1 MSEAQLAARPTAPP
15 APEPAPD
22 AKVGLIFTALML
34 AIFLAALD
42 QTIVSTALPTIVGDL
57 NGVNHMTWV
66 TTVYLMTST
75 IGLPIYGKLGDLFGR
90 KGLFIFAIVIF
101 LIGSALSGISQNMNE
116 LIAFRALQGIGAGGL
131 MIGAQSIIGDVVS
144 PRERGK
150 YMGLIGAAF
159 GVATVAG
166 PLVGGWLTDDVS
178 WRWVFYVN
186 VPIGVVALAV
196 VIAVLHVKQ
205 EKRKHKLDYLGMLLL
220 AGASVC
226 AVLFSVWG
234 GTTYAWTSP
243 VTIGVG
249 VGTIVLAIVF
259 VICERYAAEPIMPLR
274 LFRNRTFNMAS
285 LIGVFVGIAMFGA
298 VAYIGFFLQM
308 VDGVSATVS
317 GLLMLP
323 FVGGMLISSVGSGQ
337 IVSRTGRYKIFPI
350 LGTAIATAGL
360 GLLSMMSAT
369 SSRLDNG
376 IYMFVMGFGI
386 GLVMQILILV
396 VQNSAPSRDLG
407 SATATANFFRQMGGT
422 IGSGVVG
429 ALFASR
435 LEDKI
440 KQLLPPSALAHMGSG
455 GAESLT
461 PKLLDALPPEI
472 KHALVISYAYALPP
486 IFLYLVPVMAVGFVL
501 SWFVKEHRLRT
512 SLGDDTGAPTPAEA
526 AAETPVPAA
535 AAAATPAAAPVAA
548 AVPVATGLV
557 TAAPN
562 GSSAAGFGTAASG
575 PAISGYVRRSGGRP
589 LAGATVTLIAPS
601 GLQSGRGQ
609 TGADGGYRIPL
620 PEAGAYTLIAM
631 AAGYQPSATAV
642 RVNGKPVDVD
652 ALLPGASRLTGT
664 VRAARPGENGEPHSG
679 DPVPGATLTLANGAG
694 EVVATATTGEKG
706 TYDIDDLLPAG
717 YTLAVSAPS
726 WQPTALAV
734 TVLDG
739 QDTVLDVELAT
750 GASIAG
756 TARTSAGGSVTDA
769 RVTLLD
775 ADGNV
780 SGVAT
785 SGPDGAF
792 SFENVPQGE
801 YTVIATGYP
810 PAASKL
816 NVVAGQSH
824 THDVTLSHPEA

>member
-1 MSEAQLAARPTAPP
+1 LSEAQLAARPTAPP
-15 APEPAPD
+15 APEPAPN

-131 MIGAQSIIGDVVS
+131 MIGAQSIIGDIVA

-186 VPIGVVALAV
+186 LPIGVVALAV

-205 EKRKHKLDYLGMLLL
+205 EKKKHKLDYLGMLLL

-249 VGTIVLAIVF
+249 VGTVVLAILF
-259 VICERYAAEPIMPLR
+259 VVAERYASEPIMPMR
-274 LFRNRTFNMAS
+274 LFHNRTFDMAS

-323 FVGGMLISSVGSGQ
+323 FVGGMLISSIGSGQ

-350 LGTAIATAGL
+350 LGTGIATTGL

-369 SSRLDNG
+369 STRLDNG

-386 GLVMQILILV
+386 GLVMQILVLV
-396 VQNSAPSRDLG
+396 VQNSAPARDLG

-422 IGSGVVG
+422 IGSGIVG

-435 LEDKI
+435 LESHI
-440 KQLLPPSALAHMGSG
+440 KLLLPPSALAHLGGGGG
-455 GAESLT
+455 GAQALT
-461 PKLLDALPPEI
+461 PKILDAMPPEI
-472 KHALVISYAYALPP
+472 KHALVLSYAYALPP

-501 SWFVKEHRLRT
+501 AWFVKEHRLRT
-512 SLGDDTGAPTPAEA
+512 SLGDDTDASTPDEA
-526 AAETPVPAA
+526 AAGTPVPAA
-535 AAAATPAAAPVAA
+535 AAFATPAA

-557 TAAPN
+557 TAAAN
-562 GSSAAGFGTAASG
+562 GSGPAGFGPAASG

-589 LAGATVTLIAPS
+589 LAGATVTLIAPT

-609 TGADGGYRIPL
+609 ASADGGYRIPL

-631 AAGYQPSATAV
+631 AAGFQPSATAV

-664 VRAARPGENGEPHSG
+664 VRAARPGENGEPDSG
-679 DPVPGATLTLANGAG
+679 DPVPGATLTLANGTG

-756 TARTSAGGSVTDA
+756 TARTSVGASVTDA
-769 RVTLLD
+769 RITLLD

-780 SGVAT
+780 SGVAA

-801 YTVIATGYP
+801 YTVIAAGYP

>member
-1 MSEAQLAARPTAPP
+1 
-15 APEPAPD
+15 
-22 AKVGLIFTALML
+22 ML

-186 VPIGVVALAV
+186 VPVGVIALAL

-205 EKRKHKLDYLGMLLL
+205 EKQKHKLDYLGMLLL

-243 VTIGVG
+243 VTIGVA
-249 VGTIVLAIVF
+249 VGTVILAILF
-259 VICERYAAEPIMPLR
+259 VIAERHAAEPIMPMR
-274 LFRNRTFNMAS
+274 LFRNRTFNMAT

-323 FVGGMLISSVGSGQ
+323 FVGGMLISSITSGQ

-350 LGTAIATAGL
+350 LGTGIATAGL
-360 GLLSMMSAT
+360 GLLSLMSAT

-386 GLVMQILILV
+386 GLVMQILVLV
-396 VQNSAPSRDLG
+396 VQNSASASDLG
-407 SATATANFFRQMGGT
+407 SSTAVANFFRQIGGT

-435 LEDKI
+435 LEDHI
-440 KQLLPPSALAHMGSG
+440 KLLLPPSALAHVGSG
-455 GAESLT
+455 GGAQALT

-472 KHALVISYAYALPP
+472 KHALVLSYAYALPP

-512 SLGDDTGAPTPAEA
+512 SLGDDTGAPGDDTGASTPDEA
-526 AAETPVPAA
+526 VAETPVPAA
-535 AAAATPAAAPVAA
+535 AAAATPAAVPAADSVAA
-548 AVPVATGLV
+548 PVATGLV
-557 TAAPN
+557 TAAAN
-562 GSSAAGFGTAASG
+562 GSGPVTSG
-575 PAISGYVRRSGGRP
+575 PAISGFVRRSGGRP

-609 TGADGGYRIPL
+609 AGADGGYRIPL

-631 AAGYQPSATAV
+631 AAGFQPSATAV
-642 RVNGKPVDVD
+642 RVNGKSVDVD

-664 VRAARPGENGEPHSG
+664 VRAARPGENGEPHTG
-679 DPVPGATLTLANGAG
+679 DPIPGATLTLANGTG

-706 TYDIDDLLPAG
+706 TYDIDDLLPAD

-726 WQPTALAV
+726 WQPTAMTV

-750 GASIAG
+750 GASIVG

-769 RVTLLD
+769 RITLLD

-780 SGVAT
+780 SGVAA
-785 SGPDGAF
+785 SGPDGSF

-810 PAASKL
+810 PTASKL